1 MVEFFHLELEHHDI
15 LLADG
20 AEAESYRE
28 DGNRHLFHNTDA
40 AAARHARHG
49 ARMRPVRTGGPEV
62 DRHRFR
68 LEHVPFGLRI
78 GSRVCNPVCLRMGAT
93 HATSS

>member
-28 DGNRHLFHNTDA
+28 DGNRHLFHNIDLP
-40 AAARHARHG
+40 RHATHG
-49 ARMRPVRTGGPEV
+49 MAPYAPVRTGGPEV